1 MAVTTF
7 SSRTL
12 NQDIGRVKRATA
24 DGPVVIT
31 DRGRPAHVVMR
42 YDDYRKLLGD
52 DEPLS
57 QALSMPDSA
66 ADDPDTAP
74 ISLGLRP
81 VDFD

>member
-42 YDDYRKLLGD
+42 YDDYQKLLGH

-57 QALSMPDSA
+57 RALSLPDLA
-66 ADDPDTAP
+66 VDELDTPP
-74 ISLGLRP
+74 ISLGLKP